1 MNAHTFASFL
11 EDPSKLRQI
20 PYQDLKDLVE
30 QYPYCQPL
38 RVLLLQKS
46 QMEGR
51 PDFAANL
58 NAAAAYLPD
67 RALLYLLVREFQ
79 SLQTGAPLFNLEEEE
94 ERLELKA
101 LSEILAE
108 REPAPPVAAPQNAP
122 AAIMELFK
130 KAEAEALAEKETQ
143 KEEEEEEFVLP
154 EPLYRAP
161 IAPKTP
167 APAPPPPPPAP
178 QPKTAFASWDKRYER
193 LRNIV
198 SERALDIPA
207 PPPSSA
213 AKPVKAQELAKR
225 SVEEKED
232 IISETLA
239 ALLARQGH
247 TQRAIAM
254 YEKLGLTFP
263 EKSSFFALQIEKLKR
278 K

>member
-30 QYPYCQPL
+30 EYPYCQPL
-38 RVLLLQKS
+38 RVMLLQKS

-67 RALLYLLVREFQ
+67 RTLLYLLVREFQ
-79 SLQTGAPLFNLEEEE
+79 SLQTGAALFNMEEEE

-108 REPAPPVAAPQNAP
+108 REPAPAVAPAQSAP

-130 KAEAEALAEKETQ
+130 KAEAEAPPAEEP
-143 KEEEEEEFVLP
+143 EEEEFFLP
-154 EPLYRAP
+154 EPVFRP
-161 IAPKTP
+161 PPAPKPMTP
-167 APAPPPPPPAP
+167 TPPAP
-178 QPKTAFASWDKRYER
+178 QPKTAFTSWDKRYER
-193 LRNIV
+193 LRNLV
-198 SERALDIPA
+198 SERALDIPVPA
-207 PPPSSA
+207 PVTD
-213 AKPVKAQELAKR
+213 AKPVKAREMAKR

-247 TQRAIAM
+247 SQRAIAM
-254 YEKLGLTFP
+254 YEKLGLIFP